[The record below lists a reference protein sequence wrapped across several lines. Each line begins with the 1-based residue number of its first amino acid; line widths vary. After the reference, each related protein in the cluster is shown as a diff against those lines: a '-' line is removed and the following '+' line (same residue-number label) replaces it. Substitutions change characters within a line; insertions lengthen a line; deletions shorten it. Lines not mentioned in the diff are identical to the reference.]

1 MEETIRKQVK
11 RAYENAT
18 NYPMWSPGWEYWT
31 SRAHGLERLLVPGAR
46 IFAIN
51 NGAAS
56 PYRTPA
62 ASARLAEHA

>member
-51 NGAAS
+51 NKVV
-56 PYRTPA
+56 
-62 ASARLAEHA
+62 RLAEHA